1 MNLENNHVQIYAGS
15 PGTKRKK
22 RSFYKDLANW
32 QLYLMMLLPV
42 VYVIIFHY
50 LPMYGIVIAFQNY
63 SPLKGIMD
71 STWVGFTHF
80 NRFFH
85 SYQFLKILK
94 NTLIISFYSLIAGFP
109 FPIILALSLNYIE
122 NKTFKKT
129 VQMTTYAPH
138 FISTVVMVG
147 ILTQM
152 LSMRTGFINNVIEL
166 VGGQRIDFLGIDT
179 LFRHI
184 YVWSGVWQNAGWGSI
199 VYIAALAGVDPQL
212 HEAAI
217 IDGANKLKRVWH
229 IDLPSILPTIVITL
243 IMNLG
248 GILNVGFQKVF
259 LLQNNINRDA
269 AEVIDTYVYNVGI
282 NSGLPNFSYAT
293 AISLTK
299 SVVSLI
305 LIFIVNRIA
314 RKVSET
320 SLW

>member
-1 MNLENNHVQIYAGS
+1 MNSADNHAAIHAGS
-15 PGTKRKK
+15 PAIRPKK
-22 RSFYKDLANW
+22 KSFNKALSNW
-32 QLYLMMLLPV
+32 QLYLMVFLPV
-42 VYVIIFHY
+42 IYIIIFHY
-50 LPMYGIVIAFQNY
+50 LPMYGIIIAFKNY
-63 SPLKGIMD
+63 SPIKGIMN
-71 STWVGFTHF
+71 SSWVGLAHF
-80 NRFFH
+80 DRFFH
-85 SYQFLKILK
+85 SYQFLKLLK
-94 NTLIISFYSLIAGFP
+94 NTLLLSLYSLIAGFP

-152 LSMRTGFINNVIEL
+152 LSMRTGMVNNIIEL
-166 VGGQRIDFLGIDT
+166 LGGQRIDFLGIEG

-184 YVWSGVWQNAGWGSI
+184 YVWSGVWQGAGWGSI

-217 IDGANKLKRVWH
+217 IDGANKFKRVWH
-229 IDLPSILPTIVITL
+229 IDIPSILPTIVITL

-269 AEVIDTYVYNVGI
+269 AEVIETYVYNVGI